1 MAAMI
6 NKNPRPGLG
15 PSHGTIR
22 HYNTGCRCHLCALW
36 YDEHKEKM
44 RLTQAK
50 KSEQYSS
57 MRTTLAKIAAL
68 CRSKSTDEPA
78 KVKQIEALARAA
90 ILGQSKKIPGT
101 D

>member
-1 MAAMI
+1 MI
-6 NKNPRPGLG
+6 NETPQQALG
-15 PSHGTIR
+15 PSHGTMR
-22 HYNTGCRCHLCALW
+22 RYNMGCRCNLCELW
-36 YDEHKEKM
+36 YGQHKEHM
-44 RLTQAK
+44 RLTQGK